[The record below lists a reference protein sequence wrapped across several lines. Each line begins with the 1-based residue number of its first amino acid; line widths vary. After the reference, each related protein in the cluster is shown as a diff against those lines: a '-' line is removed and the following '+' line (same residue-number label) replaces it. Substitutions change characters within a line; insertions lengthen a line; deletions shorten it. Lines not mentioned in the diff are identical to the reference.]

1 MVSSAS
7 GIPQNGL
14 DAADEDSSDDTGT
27 LERQPP
33 RRFKEAEFD
42 LFDEVSLGD
51 GGEST
56 CCQQQPNG
64 DPSTAG
70 NAVTIISMNNGSGG
84 RLGRREQSTASGA
97 AAAEGGDDED
107 DAKDEA
113 CGCGGWRPEFAKRFR
128 TPAWMLFC
136 FCLASFIQGMVVNG
150 LVNVII
156 STVERRFQLSST
168 ESGLIASFYDIGYFF
183 CAIPVTYFG
192 GRSQASKPKW
202 VSAGVLFMAAGFFV
216 FCLPH
221 FTTPV
226 YVAVRSR
233 SQASKPKWVSAGVLF
248 MAAGFFVFCLP
259 HFTTPVYVAVRS
271 RDPGLLNATTGTGT
285 STSTNGPV
293 AAHLCS
299 ELKGASDC
307 LPTEESLAF
316 YKWVFYLAQFLIG
329 VGATPLYTLAVTYV
343 DENVASKSSSVYLG
357 VFYAMASVGPAVGYV
372 VGGQTLQIF
381 TDFDSLDAQKLGLT
395 PENNLWVGAWWIGFL
410 GSAIFG
416 VLIFPPIVALP
427 KTLPGGKELKLTR
440 KRETHQSNVHLTKW
454 LENTKAS
461 NSKKAQG
468 SSVTKIHV
476 RELTMAL
483 VRVVAGNPTFL
494 FLTLAGAAEGFL
506 LAGFATFLPKYFENQ
521 FRLTAGLAAMIV
533 GVVAVPGAGGGTL
546 LGGYLI
552 KHYDMKL
559 PAIMKMCCVSTF
571 LAGLSTLIFVF
582 SCDDVGIAGV
592 TAAYEPSRL
601 LFAGGNASADLG
613 PRNSADDDDVDDESA
628 FDRNLDLFHACNS
641 ACNCDVSQYDP
652 MCGSDGLLYYSPCFA
667 GCSESQRS
675 ADNFMEF
682 SRCSC
687 VASSAGNENATT
699 SLLLGT
705 GVGKNCS
712 SGCTYLPVAI
722 LFLLLIMVLTFIT
735 SMPSLTATLRVVEE
749 ADRSI
754 ALGVQLALLRVLG
767 TIPAPVLFG
776 KLMDLACSLWE
787 TIPEGPGEGCD
798 VQGDVGSAGVTIS
811 SSNSKGGAQL
821 GSCRAYFNHSMS
833 TAGNENATTSLLLGT
848 GVGKNCS
855 SGCTYLPVAILFL
868 LLIMVLTFITSM
880 PSLTATLRVVEE
892 ADRSIALGV
901 QLALLRVLGTIPAPV
916 LFGKLMDLAC
926 SLWETIPEGPGEG
939 CDVQGDVGSAGVT
952 ISSSNS
958 FPPRVEPSTSRIK
971 LVSYSCT
978 QGSST

>member
-1 MVSSAS
+1 M
-7 GIPQNGL
+7 
-14 DAADEDSSDDTGT
+14 
-27 LERQPP
+27 
-33 RRFKEAEFD
+33 RR
-42 LFDEVSLGD
+42 
-51 GGEST
+51 
-56 CCQQQPNG
+56 
-64 DPSTAG
+64 
-70 NAVTIISMNNGSGG
+70 
-84 RLGRREQSTASGA
+84 
-97 AAAEGGDDED
+97 
-107 DAKDEA
+107 
-113 CGCGGWRPEFAKRFR
+113 
-128 TPAWMLFC
+128 
-136 FCLASFIQGMVVNG
+136 
-150 LVNVII
+150 LV
-156 STVERRFQLSST
+156 L
-168 ESGLIASFYDIGYFF
+168 
-183 CAIPVTYFG
+183 
-192 GRSQASKPKW
+192 
-202 VSAGVLFMAAGFFV
+202 
-216 FCLPH
+216 
-221 FTTPV
+221 
-226 YVAVRSR
+226 
-233 SQASKPKWVSAGVLF
+233 
-248 MAAGFFVFCLP
+248 
-259 HFTTPVYVAVRS
+259 
-271 RDPGLLNATTGTGT
+271 
-285 STSTNGPV
+285 
-293 AAHLCS
+293 
-299 ELKGASDC
+299 GASDC

-343 DENVASKSSSVYLG
+343 DENVASKSSSVYL
-357 VFYAMASVGPAVGYV
+357 
-372 VGGQTLQIF
+372 
-381 TDFDSLDAQKLGLT
+381 
-395 PENNLWVGAWWIGFL
+395 
-410 GSAIFG
+410 
-416 VLIFPPIVALP
+416 
-427 KTLPGGKELKLTR
+427 GGKELKLTR

-628 FDRNLDLFHACNS
+628 FDR
-641 ACNCDVSQYDP
+641 
-652 MCGSDGLLYYSPCFA
+652 
-667 GCSESQRS
+667 
-675 ADNFMEF
+675 
-682 SRCSC
+682 
-687 VASSAGNENATT
+687 
-699 SLLLGT
+699 
-705 GVGKNCS
+705 
-712 SGCTYLPVAI
+712 
-722 LFLLLIMVLTFIT
+722 
-735 SMPSLTATLRVVEE
+735 VVEE

-833 TAGNENATTSLLLGT
+833 T
-848 GVGKNCS
+848 
-855 SGCTYLPVAILFL
+855 Y
-868 LLIMVLTFITSM
+868 LLIVGVIGKVLEFLCFFLALKLYRAPPEPMAQDASASDDNDVKHSNNFKSLQ
-880 PSLTATLRVVEE
+880 PSLEMNGYRKTE
-892 ADRSIALGV
+892 DRGQVKPNQVTHAYDN
-901 QLALLRVLGTIPAPV
+901 PV
-916 LFGKLMDLAC
+916 PVDC
-926 SLWETIPEGPGEG
+926 
-939 CDVQGDVGSAGVT
+939 
-952 ISSSNS
+952 
-958 FPPRVEPSTSRIK
+958 
-971 LVSYSCT
+971 
-978 QGSST
+978 